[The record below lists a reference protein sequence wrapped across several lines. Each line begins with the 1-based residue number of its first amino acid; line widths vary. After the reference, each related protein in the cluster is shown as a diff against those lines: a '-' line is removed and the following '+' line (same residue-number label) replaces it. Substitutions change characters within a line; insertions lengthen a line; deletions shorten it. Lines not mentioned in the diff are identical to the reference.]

1 MNNDK
6 LIIAGGGLWGG
17 LLAYALT
24 IYRPEIEY
32 QLYERGHQ
40 LGGNHTW
47 CFHEADL
54 GVEGMS
60 FIRPLIHRSW
70 EDYDVCFPGLKR
82 RVALRYHALTSE
94 QFHQVLSDRLPA
106 HRLKLSTDYDMDG
119 TADLVIDATGS
130 RLRTAAAG
138 YQKFLGIELKL
149 ARPHQLLR
157 PVLMNAC
164 VEQREGFRFLYLLP
178 FDSERILIEDTRYSL
193 NPEFTPLME
202 SELLAEVENLGLGE
216 YQLLRQESGSLPIPL
231 TEVLTAQP
239 AGIINLAGIFHDTT
253 GYSLPDAIRFILRL
267 VKLPHLNHASILD
280 LLQSY
285 QSERRNHREYFRLL
299 NRMLFH
305 AAIPGQEYR
314 VLQHFYTKSHPLI
327 SRFYAG
333 ELSGADKFRIFVGMP
348 PVPIRNA
355 LKVFSDS
362 LNNKVVIR

>member
-1 MNNDK
+1 MVNDK

-17 LLAYALT
+17 LIAYALST
-24 IYRPEIEY
+24 HRPEIEY
-32 QLYERGHQ
+32 HLYERGKQ

-54 GVEGMS
+54 DGEGMA
-60 FIRPLIHRSW
+60 FIRPFIHRSW

-82 RVALRYHALTSE
+82 RVALKYHALTSD
-94 QFHQVLSDRLPA
+94 QFHQVLSDSIPA
-106 HRLKLSTDYDMDG
+106 QRLKLSTQYSMED

-130 RLRTAAAG
+130 GLTAEAAG
-138 YQKFLGIELKL
+138 YQKFLGLELKL
-149 ARPHQLLR
+149 ERAHQLAR

-178 FDSERILIEDTRYSL
+178 FDSDRILIEDTRYSL
-193 NPEFTPLME
+193 NPELSPQME
-202 SELLAEVENLGLGE
+202 SQLLTEVENLGLGE
-216 YQLLRQESGSLPIPL
+216 YQLLRRESGSLPIPL
-231 TEVLTAQP
+231 SEVLTAQP

-253 GYSLPDAIRFILRL
+253 GYSLPDAVRFILRL
-267 VKLPHLNHASILD
+267 VKLPHLNHASMFE

-285 QSERRNHREYFRLL
+285 QTERRNHREYFRLL

-305 AAIPGQEYR
+305 AATPGQEYR
-314 VLQHFYTKSHPLI
+314 VLQHFYTKSYPLI

-333 ELSGADKFRIFVGMP
+333 VLSGPDKVRIFVGMP

-362 LNNKVVIR
+362 LNKAVIR